1 MKYRK
6 ANIDDI
12 DKLVELR
19 KKQLV
24 DEGIEP
30 NIDIGRE
37 LYDFFKNKLSEGTLI
52 QWLVEDNEETI
63 ACGAVIFYEFPPCY
77 TNKTGKKAYIT
88 NMYTNENYRGQGI
101 ATKLL
106 TKLVDEVKIS
116 GISQIWLGASKM
128 GKPVYKKF
136 GFMETD
142 VFLELGCFCPS
153 TEKEE

>member
-1 MKYRK
+1 M
-6 ANIDDI
+6 
-12 DKLVELR
+12 
-19 KKQLV
+19 
-24 DEGIEP
+24 
-30 NIDIGRE
+30 
-37 LYDFFKNKLSEGTLI
+37 
-52 QWLVEDNEETI
+52 EDNEETI

-106 TKLVDEVKIS
+106 TKLIDEVKIS

-128 GKPVYKKF
+128 GRPVYKKF

-142 VFLELGCFCPS
+142 EFLELGCFCPS
-153 TEKEE
+153 TEKGE

>member
-37 LYDFFKNKLSEGTLI
+37 LYAFFKNKLSEGTLI
-52 QWLVEDNEETI
+52 
-63 ACGAVIFYEFPPCY
+63 
-77 TNKTGKKAYIT
+77 
-88 NMYTNENYRGQGI
+88 
-101 ATKLL
+101 
-106 TKLVDEVKIS
+106 
-116 GISQIWLGASKM
+116 
-128 GKPVYKKF
+128 
-136 GFMETD
+136 
-142 VFLELGCFCPS
+142 
-153 TEKEE
+153 